1 MLAILWEGR
10 EGATHYRKTRT
21 WTTQMG
27 EGARKGGD
35 AGKDDKDAGK
45 NKGEQ
50 AEQKIWKE
58 VFAAARPN
66 ANGFTMEEECTVER
80 YTAVR
85 SGMEEVYRQREANY
99 YELHGTCQRQK
110 NWENIRKAR
119 GKEMAEDRDSE
130 LDDYIDSEEDV
141 PVVEDE
147 IHPKGMMDSSNL
159 DKVKPREG
167 TTRAVATLHA
177 KDSSMGLPDNV
188 EVVDEDEENKI
199 GKERRTHHEQR
210 ADGKVTT
217 SGKTRSKGTEADV
230 TTQKLQG
237 G

>member
-1 MLAILWEGR
+1 
-10 EGATHYRKTRT
+10 
-21 WTTQMG
+21 
-27 EGARKGGD
+27 
-35 AGKDDKDAGK
+35 
-45 NKGEQ
+45 
-50 AEQKIWKE
+50 
-58 VFAAARPN
+58 
-66 ANGFTMEEECTVER
+66 
-80 YTAVR
+80 
-85 SGMEEVYRQREANY
+85 
-99 YELHGTCQRQK
+99 
-110 NWENIRKAR
+110 
-119 GKEMAEDRDSE
+119 MAEDRDSE

-147 IHPKGMMDSSNL
+147 IHPKDMMDSSNL

-188 EVVDEDEENKI
+188 EVVDEEEENKI